1 MWPHW
6 GYNLKG
12 WCQCFCSA
20 NLASFPGPAQ
30 LSVAYNTVLQATGS
44 WARAWERGYSKPTKI
59 DVVILYGTNCLLLYR
74 EMIHM
79 LKSVAILVGLEL
91 PLMMIAVAV
100 TVIMRMSL
108 LPDRMSTVAALDSK
122 QCKCY
127 LATLSFPLPTSLLDL
142 SALIGK

>member
-1 MWPHW
+1 
-6 GYNLKG
+6 
-12 WCQCFCSA
+12 
-20 NLASFPGPAQ
+20 
-30 LSVAYNTVLQATGS
+30 
-44 WARAWERGYSKPTKI
+44 
-59 DVVILYGTNCLLLYR
+59 
-74 EMIHM
+74 M

-122 QCKCY
+122 QCKCH
-127 LATLSFPLPTSLLDL
+127 LATLPFPLPMSLLDL